1 MPNNKDPHKHINIDL
16 AYSYFIR
23 LLKAFVAQKQ
33 RKIRYEKYRKLYLN
47 SKKKRILRKSNFL
60 PIGTVHVWQDG
71 KQHRKTA
78 DGWIEVAESDV
89 QTGTFN
95 GEIQTLYD
103 KRKFALIKQ
112 NLFGGNQPTN
122 KELAQMAGS
131 HKDEKVTFTPTDK
144 GIKIFVY
151 HADYTCDSLIIRDVE
166 TKELIISMGKLAK
179 RKEASTGLG
188 FQILLNQILSGT
200 KFGISYISAKAIRS
214 ANMNGYYTWARYGF
228 NGILPN
234 SNILFRKFKSIFHIM
249 STSEGRRLWRFL
261 GTTFE
266 AKFDLQ
272 EIQKVLRCFINT

>member
-103 KRKFALIKQ
+103 K
-112 NLFGGNQPTN
+112 N
-122 KELAQMAGS
+122 
-131 HKDEKVTFTPTDK
+131 EKVTFIPTDK